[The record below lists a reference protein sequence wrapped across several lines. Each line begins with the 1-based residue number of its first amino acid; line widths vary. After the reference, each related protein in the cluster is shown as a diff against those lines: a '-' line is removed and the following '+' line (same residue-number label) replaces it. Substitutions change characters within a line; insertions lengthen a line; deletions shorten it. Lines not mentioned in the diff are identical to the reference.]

1 MHIAFK
7 VIRDK
12 EKTVLHTGYKGTWLI
27 IYISM
32 LQVYKIQKMLLRTVL
47 GNLISLCLPFCKKTR
62 GGRWEAEKGLLKI
75 DFAYGL
81 LRKKVDDLY

>member
-1 MHIAFK
+1 MRMPMHIALK

-12 EKTVLHTGYKGTWLI
+12 ENTVLHTGYKGTWLI

-47 GNLISLCLPFCKKTR
+47 ARTAPAGS
-62 GGRWEAEKGLLKI
+62 G
-75 DFAYGL
+75 
-81 LRKKVDDLY
+81 